1 MTEINDEDFVE
12 FEGEYKNGQ
21 RWNGC
26 INEWL
31 DNEMITKIIENGV
44 IIDNYNINKIKNIKI
59 N

>member
-26 INEWL
+26 INEWV
-31 DNEMITKIIENGV
+31 DNELITKIIENGV
-44 IIDNYNINKIKNIKI
+44 IIDN
-59 N
+59 